1 MILTKEVR
9 TQAENVFREAQAKG
23 RNILFEHEVYA
34 LLNCIGLAT
43 PKFVFIKNAEDI
55 TSEMLTEF
63 GKEIMVKIVSKDIAH
78 KQKLGGVK
86 KIFSYDEMFVKY
98 VVDSMEKKVLSNFEG
113 KEKPDIEGFL
123 LIEAIE
129 FRESLGY
136 EIMMGI
142 TDDRDF
148 GPVMTLSKGGD
159 DAEFFAKYYDPANL
173 FLPFLTKE
181 ESEKFAQDIN
191 IRHKFE
197 DIGHPEYT
205 TLMADTISAL
215 SLLAYE
221 FSPLSKSKTKF
232 NIETIDV
239 NPFVIT
245 KDHKFLAIDGYA
257 EFSQASSEDI
267 RRVVVDNLDS
277 LFKPKG
283 IAVLGVS
290 TDPNKFSLSRE
301 ILQLLIDFDR
311 DDIYCVNPK
320 GGEVT
325 YSGKKFV
332 LYESLDDLPCDV
344 DMAVYSAPA
353 KYIPSFFSSLGKR
366 MPKIV
371 VLIPG
376 MPSGIK
382 YSEFAKQLDE
392 VVPKGMRVVG
402 PNCMGVYYAPDEEH
416 EGVNTL
422 FLDEDRLKIEYGEF
436 SNVAMLTQSG
446 GIAVTLIDRYL
457 KTPLFKSILSFG
469 NKYDVK
475 LTDLLAYFKDEKN
488 TKVIA
493 MYLEGFDPLE
503 GRMFFELAKGAEKP
517 LILYKGGRTEEGA
530 KAALSHTAAMTG
542 NYEVLEA
549 ACEQSGVVLMEDV
562 ETYCDVIK
570 GFSLLANKNF
580 RGVNVAAVTNAG
592 FEATIFSDEL
602 GGMKIADI
610 SEKTKERLVEINTHG
625 LASVGTAIVDT
636 TPMST
641 DKMYGEFIEALLMDD
656 NVDCM
661 MVSAVPHVDSLKAAP
676 ENCHD
681 ADSLANRMCDLY
693 KKYDKPIVVSIN
705 AGDYYDDFVEIME
718 KAGIPV
724 YDNVKSAARVLDTVT
739 GWWNR

>member
-475 LTDLLAYFKDEKN
+475 LTDL
-488 TKVIA
+488 
-493 MYLEGFDPLE
+493 
-503 GRMFFELAKGAEKP
+503 
-517 LILYKGGRTEEGA
+517 
-530 KAALSHTAAMTG
+530 AMTG